1 MDNVDKKKLKQ
12 NILTICQQDFVTV
25 FELCGF
31 SKYHGIYI
39 FNIFTT
45 LLFKYSSFSCGQSF
59 EYLFTV
65 QLVGQKSKY
74 FYIHPVSA
82 HPHCNGMKGPLLRRY
97 RQHLEQ
103 SRVNCGVSTETKQS
117 KTSSWF
123 LSDKDNLL
131 RVMLTYCANVEVA
144 LLTQEL
150 VELQPR
156 SGEHLS
162 QVIHFNPNYLHHQ
175 MTLPHV
181 GKISNRSLH
190 LDI

>member
-1 MDNVDKKKLKQ
+1 MRLFQ
-12 NILTICQQDFVTV
+12 I
-25 FELCGF
+25 
-31 SKYHGIYI
+31 SWHIYI
-39 FNIFTT
+39 QHFWPHYCSNIPRFLVVKVLNICSQCNWWVKRVSIFIFIQF
-45 LLFKYSSFSCGQSF
+45 LLIH
-59 EYLFTV
+59 TV
-65 QLVGQKSKY
+65 MGWKVLSYEDIVHIWNKIELIVVQ
-74 FYIHPVSA
+74 
-82 HPHCNGMKGPLLRRY
+82 C
-97 RQHLEQ
+97 
-103 SRVNCGVSTETKQS
+103 TETNQF

-150 VELQPR
+150 VELQPW